1 MLNVMEETY
10 ITKII
15 VLNRWIHREHD
26 SKILAFSPELG
37 KIDLV
42 VRGAQKNTS
51 KLSAHIEPMKLGK
64 VMIVR
69 GRNCD
74 YLGGIDNERNFRNIK
89 TDFDKIRFSSQ
100 ALKTVEKYTFRS
112 DTNDSYE
119 IFSLLA
125 EFLNF
130 LNDFNKSI
138 NDYLLF
144 YAFFKLKFLAIIGFL
159 PEMYKCTKCGRK
171 IIPGMNYF
179 SFASGG
185 VVCINCDNVGSKKL
199 TISDSCVK
207 VIRFSLYND
216 FVDIQKLNMA
226 EEQKKELIRIVQL
239 LYQYNFK

>member
-51 KLSAHIEPMKLGK
+51 KLSAHIEPMNLGK

-89 TDFDKIRFSSQ
+89 TDFDK
-100 ALKTVEKYTFRS
+100 
-112 DTNDSYE
+112 
-119 IFSLLA
+119 
-125 EFLNF
+125 
-130 LNDFNKSI
+130 
-138 NDYLLF
+138 
-144 YAFFKLKFLAIIGFL
+144 
-159 PEMYKCTKCGRK
+159 
-171 IIPGMNYF
+171 
-179 SFASGG
+179 
-185 VVCINCDNVGSKKL
+185 
-199 TISDSCVK
+199 
-207 VIRFSLYND
+207 IRFSLYND